1 MGWNPFSSNNSL
13 LDPFDYNGMFG
24 GDDPNDAIKEYMAM
38 LQENYKPY
46 MEAGQNAIPTLE
58 QQYEMLLN
66 NPHAM
71 QQMLGGQYEQSPGY
85 QYQYDTAM
93 NAQNAASAA
102 GGGLGT
108 QAHQTNAA
116 KTASGVANQD
126 YWNYY
131 NANSDLFGKGLSGTQ
146 DLYTGGLNATNS
158 LSQGM
163 GSAYGAQSSIAG
175 ANQQRFNSE
184 LAGIAGLLKGGTGGG
199 TGGGSGG
206 WI

>member
-13 LDPFDYNGMFG
+13 LDPFDYHGAFG

-38 LQENYKPY
+38 LEENYKPY
-46 MEAGQNAIPTLE
+46 MEAGQNAIPQLE
-58 QQYEMLLN
+58 EQYMRLLN
-66 NPHAM
+66 DPHAV
-71 QQMLGGQYEQSPGY
+71 QQMLGSQYQQSPGY
-85 QYQYDTAM
+85 QYQYDAAM
-93 NAQNAASAA
+93 NGQNAAAAA

-108 QAHQTNAA
+108 QAHQQNAA

-131 NANSDLFGKGLSGTQ
+131 KANSDLYGKGLSGTQ

-163 GSAYGAQSSIAG
+163 GSAYGAQSSLAG
-175 ANQQRFNSE
+175 ANQKRFNSD
-184 LAGIAGLLKGGTGGG
+184 LAGIASMFSGGG
-199 TGGGSGG
+199 GNSGG
-206 WI
+206 WV